1 MEKCPFPGMDPFI
14 ETDNWQHFHMG
25 MTMEFARQIG
35 PQLPAHYRVS
45 AELLVREDSDRD
57 ASEPD
62 DRRAFKPD
70 VAVHSTDGR
79 SAVVAGAPTVA
90 TLTEPT
96 REIVADWAPKQ
107 RELRIRDTRDN
118 RLVTAIE
125 VLSPSNKR
133 GDGWLRH
140 RRKVAAY
147 KADEVNALDVDL
159 LRGGHY
165 SFGLDGSEWYALEE
179 DDHREAYCVA
189 LYLPEGR
196 IRVWDIGLLDA
207 LPRVPVPLRNP
218 DAPVVLDL
226 QRAFAELYTYST
238 YPRRTR
244 DQLDAVRPPLAEGER
259 AALAKYL
266 VAA

>member
-35 PQLPAHYRVS
+35 PQLPAYYRVS
-45 AELLVREDSDRD
+45 AELLVREDGGRD

-62 DRRAFKPD
+62 ERRAFKPD
-70 VAVHSTDGR
+70 VAVHAAGGR
-79 SAVVAGAPTVA
+79 GAVVAATPTVD

-140 RRKVAAY
+140 RRKVEAY
-147 KADEVNALDVDL
+147 KADGVNALDVDL
-159 LRGGHY
+159 LRGGNY
-165 SFGLDGSEWYALEE
+165 SLGVGGLDWYTPEE
-179 DDHREAYCVA
+179 DGHREAYCVA
-189 LYLPEGR
+189 LYLPEDR

-207 LPRVPVPLRNP
+207 LPRVPVPLRYP

-226 QRAFAELYTYST
+226 QRAFTDLYTYST
-238 YPRRTR
+238 YPKRSLDR
-244 DQLDAVRPPLAEGER
+244 LDAVRPPLTEGER

>member
-1 MEKCPFPGMDPFI
+1 MEKCPLPGMDPFI
-14 ETDNWQHFHMG
+14 EIDNWQHFHMG

-62 DRRAFKPD
+62 ERRAFEPD

-90 TLTEPT
+90 TLSEPT
-96 REIVADWAPKQ
+96 REILADWAPKQ

-125 VLSPSNKR
+125 VLSPSNER

-140 RRKVAAY
+140 RRKVEAY
-147 KADEVNALDVDL
+147 KTDGVNALDVDL

-165 SFGLDGSEWYALEE
+165 SFGVNGLEWYGPEE
-179 DDHREAYCVA
+179 DGHREAYCVA

-196 IRVWDIGLLDA
+196 IMVWDVGLLEA
-207 LPRVPVPLRNP
+207 LPRVPVPLRYP

-226 QRAFAELYTYST
+226 QRAYTELYAYST
-238 YPRRTR
+238 YPKRTVE
-244 DQLDAVRPPLAEGER
+244 QLDGVRPPLTEGEQ

-266 VAA
+266 AKA